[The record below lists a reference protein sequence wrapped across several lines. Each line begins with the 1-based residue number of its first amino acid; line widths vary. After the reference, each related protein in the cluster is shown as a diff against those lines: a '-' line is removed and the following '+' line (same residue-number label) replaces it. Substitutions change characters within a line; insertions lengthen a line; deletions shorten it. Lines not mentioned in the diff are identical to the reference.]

1 MYLPTVCTADSAY
14 SISAQK
20 KVANVKVRDK
30 DTAYFLRSLKQKL
43 IKDATRQNEK
53 FRLQIDLPT
62 VEKFG
67 LSFRT
72 W

>member
-1 MYLPTVCTADSAY
+1 M
-14 SISAQK
+14 
-20 KVANVKVRDK
+20 KVRDK

-43 IKDATRQNEK
+43 IKDATPANQK

-67 LSFRT
+67 SDFPNVVSLCCNRFVYAQVLQN
-72 W
+72 